1 MQISYNTYGTIHSAD
16 CNDKRGINFM
26 DAKLQSYLGQALSGH
41 TKKIIISNPKGD
53 ASFKKIVIEKKQND
67 FLVSKYTQKQVFNET
82 VGLCGL
88 QPFCEKFLEGDFK
101 QLNAWDDSTEY
112 MIKRSKKGKCLFH
125 RANTKKPPK
134 TSENH
139 NRKKSYLLP
148 EGEVIPPLVDMGIFT
163 REGMVVRTMYDKFK
177 QINRFIEII
186 EDAVSK
192 YELEQFNIIDF
203 GCGKSYLTFVVYYYL
218 HEKKGLPVHMTGLD
232 LKTDV
237 IAKCN
242 DTARKYGYTDL
253 EFAVGD
259 INGYHTDREIHMVIS
274 LHACDTA
281 TDYALFN
288 AICWNAKIII
298 SVPCCQHE
306 LCGQLDSAEQPLL
319 QRYGIIKERSASLF
333 TDAIRA
339 NLVEACGY
347 KVQLLEF
354 VDLSHTPKNILIRAV
369 KSHVSKEHKM
379 KMVEEV
385 ERLTDCFS
393 LEPTLKKLLSQAEML
408 PKK

>member
-1 MQISYNTYGTIHSAD
+1 M
-16 CNDKRGINFM
+16 DK
-26 DAKLQSYLGQALSGH
+26 KLQTILGQALSEH
-41 TKKIIISNPKGD
+41 TKKIVISNPKGS
-53 ASFKKIVIEKKQND
+53 ASFKKIVLEKKQND
-67 FLVSKYTQKQVFNET
+67 YLVSKYTQKQVFNES
-82 VGLCGL
+82 VSFCAL
-88 QPFCEKFLEGDFK
+88 PSFCEKYLTDFK
-101 QLNAWDDSTEY
+101 QLNAWDDSMEY
-112 MIKRSKKGKCLFH
+112 MIKFTKKGKCLFH
-125 RANTKKPPK
+125 KTNAKSIPN
-134 TSENH
+134 TSEHH

-148 EGEVIPPLVDMGIFT
+148 EGEIIPPLVDMGIFT
-163 REGMVVRTMYDKFK
+163 KEGMVVRTMYDKFK

-186 EDAVSK
+186 EDAVSG
-192 YELEQFNIIDF
+192 YDLEPFNIVDF

-232 LKTDV
+232 LKADV

-242 DTARKYGYTDL
+242 DTAKKYGYADL

-259 INGYHTDREIHMVIS
+259 INGYHANREIHMVIS

-288 AICWNAKIII
+288 AICWNAKIIL

-306 LCGQLDSAEQPLL
+306 LCGQLSSTEQPLL
-319 QRYGIIKERSASLF
+319 QRYGIIKERSAALF

-354 VDLSHTPKNILIRAV
+354 VDLSHTPKNILIRGV
-369 KSHVSKEHKM
+369 KSHVSKEHKR
-379 KMVEEV
+379 KMLEEV
-385 ERLTDCFS
+385 ERLTTCFS
-393 LEPTLKKLLSQAEML
+393 LEPTLQQLLSQAKML
-408 PKK
+408 PEI